1 MPTWFEVVIVASIV
15 ALVVSLIVI
24 YNQRDCITR
33 LNNMYTSSDSS
44 RRYLERLLICRSAE
58 VAVSD
63 ELLAVYRALAKKLVS
78 AHVTSTHIHLK
89 VRSDYA
95 QDGDLE
101 KALGEITAVL
111 RDSL

>member
-1 MPTWFEVVIVASIV
+1 MPDWLEVVIGVNA
-15 ALVVSLIVI
+15 ALVIALSLVAH
-24 YNQRDCITR
+24 C
-33 LNNMYTSSDSS
+33 LS
-44 RRYLERLLICRSAE
+44 RRLHDLRFTVTFLEVNKEYLERMLICRSAE

>member
-1 MPTWFEVVIVASIV
+1 MPTWFEVVIGVNAVLVIALSLVAHC
-15 ALVVSLIVI
+15 L
-24 YNQRDCITR
+24 
-33 LNNMYTSSDSS
+33 S
-44 RRYLERLLICRSAE
+44 RRLLNLRLTVTFFEVNKEHLERVLSCQLAKIQVNE
-58 VAVSD
+58 